1 MNLVARQHDETEFK
15 LMPSSLQDGDFGG
28 RMRWAGRP
36 GMEEKN
42 EYTIIMD

>member
-1 MNLVARQHDETEFK
+1 MKMTSVFWSSFE
-15 LMPSSLQDGDFGG
+15 SLQGRDFGG
-28 RMRWAGRP
+28 KMRWAGRP